1 MPRTSLM
8 MRELTFFSSAYGSH
22 AKFTDFVLEQVA
34 QRLRQLQAQFGGQA
48 AKDGDETG
56 HR

>member
-1 MPRTSLM
+1 M

-34 QRLRQLQAQFGGQA
+34 QRLQQLQAQFGGQA